1 MKKDRVCTKEDIL
14 KAQEILKKEPMMLDD
29 VENWSYIVV
38 EEQKQEKPKQK
49 KQRRK
54 NRVKN

>member
-14 KAQEILKKEPMMLDD
+14 KAQEILKKEPEFLDD
-29 VENWSYIVV
+29 VENWVYYVQ
-38 EEQKQEKPKQK
+38 EQEKPKTKQK

-54 NRVKN
+54 NKVNN